1 MTEQGSGIAS
11 PAEIPD
17 ELKSKIDTTTPHSAR
32 IWNYW
37 MGGKDNF
44 LVDREAGDA
53 YVQVFPGI
61 VPVAKEAR
69 QFLIRSVGYLAGE
82 VGVRQFLDI
91 GTGLP
96 TMENTHE
103 VAQRNAPE
111 SRVVYV
117 DNDPLVLAYARA
129 LLVNTTPEG
138 VTTYIDA
145 DVHDPD
151 QIVTDAKNVL
161 NFTEPIAVMFME
173 MLGHVA
179 DFDEARSIVAR
190 VMAAVPS
197 GSYLVLNESTNTSEG
212 FDAAQEGY
220 DDTGAIPYVLRS
232 PEQIALFFEGLD
244 ILEPGVVSVSR
255 WRPGAADGAVLAV
268 DAYGGV
274 ARKP

>member
-1 MTEQGSGIAS
+1 VEYVT
-11 PAEIPD
+11 
-17 ELKSKIDTTTPHSAR
+17 
-32 IWNYW
+32 
-37 MGGKDNF
+37 
-44 LVDREAGDA
+44 REAG
-53 YVQVFPGI
+53 I
-61 VPVAKEAR
+61 
-69 QFLIRSVGYLAGE
+69 
-82 VGVRQFLDI
+82 RQFLDI

-103 VAQRNAPE
+103 VAQRVAPE

-117 DNDPLVLAYARA
+117 DNDPLVLAHARA

-145 DVHDPD
+145 DLHDPD
-151 QIVTDAKNVL
+151 RVVADARNIL
-161 NFTEPIAVMFME
+161 NFSQPVAVMFME
-173 MLGHVA
+173 VLGHVA
-179 DFDEARSIVAR
+179 DFDEARSIVSR

-197 GSYLVLNESTNTSEG
+197 GSYLVLNESSNTSQG
-212 FDAAQEGY
+212 FDEAQQGY

-244 ILEPGVVSVSR
+244 LVEPGVVSISD
-255 WRPGAADGAVLAV
+255 WRPDDAAAAGKPT